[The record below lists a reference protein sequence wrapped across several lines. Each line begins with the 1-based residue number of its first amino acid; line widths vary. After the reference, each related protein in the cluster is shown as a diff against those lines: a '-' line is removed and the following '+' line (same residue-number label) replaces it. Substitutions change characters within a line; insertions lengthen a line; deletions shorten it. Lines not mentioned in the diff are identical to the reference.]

1 MSRILS
7 CACAGLLLVSSG
19 MAQAWGLDEVVAGIA
34 QPEGGVARFTEIKYL
49 AALDQPL
56 RVQGEVRFTPPDRLQ
71 RRVTEPYREDM
82 TVAGDMLS
90 LKREDGEA
98 RELALEDHP
107 AIAAFVNAFLA
118 TLAGNKALLEEHYE
132 LALEGSEEN
141 WTLSLTPRDKR
152 LARRVEQIRV
162 TGAGERLI
170 SFETRQ
176 ANGDRSVMLFS
187 LLARTSHGTAR
198 EPGEVTN

>member
-1 MSRILS
+1 MRQCLS
-7 CACAGLLLVSSG
+7 CLFALPLLLSTG
-19 MAQAWGLDEVVAGIA
+19 LAQAWGLDEVVVGIA
-34 QPEGGVARFTEIKYL
+34 QPDGGVARFTEIKYL

-56 RVQGEVRFTPPDRLQ
+56 RVQGEVRFSPPDQLQ
-71 RRVTEPYREDM
+71 RRVTDPYAEEM
-82 TVAGDMLS
+82 TVAGGMLRLQRGDES
-90 LKREDGEA
+90 A
-98 RELALEDHP
+98 RELALEDNP

-132 LALEGSEEN
+132 LALEGDEN
-141 WTLSLTPRDKR
+141 NWVLTLTPRDKL

-187 LLARTSHGTAR
+187 LLAS
-198 EPGEVTN
+198 